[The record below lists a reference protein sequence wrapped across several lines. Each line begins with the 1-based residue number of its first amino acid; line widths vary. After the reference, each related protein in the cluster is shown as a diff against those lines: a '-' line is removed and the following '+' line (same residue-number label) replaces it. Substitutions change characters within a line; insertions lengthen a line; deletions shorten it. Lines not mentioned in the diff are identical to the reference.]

1 MGNKKRGGIE
11 TSRLVTLDAADHQ
24 QRVTRPV
31 RFKLVKAEINVPF
44 RHGRSGENK

>member
-1 MGNKKRGGIE
+1 MGNKKRGSIE
-11 TSRLVTLDAADHQ
+11 TSRLVTLNTTDHQ

-31 RFKLVKAEINVPF
+31 RFKPVKAEIDVPV